1 MADEGEEEEKA
12 EEIHICLTPNFTTVV
27 AHMNPPNSSNA
38 LRLGR

>member
-27 AHMNPPNSSNA
+27 AHMNPQNGVVVSGV
-38 LRLGR
+38 RQ